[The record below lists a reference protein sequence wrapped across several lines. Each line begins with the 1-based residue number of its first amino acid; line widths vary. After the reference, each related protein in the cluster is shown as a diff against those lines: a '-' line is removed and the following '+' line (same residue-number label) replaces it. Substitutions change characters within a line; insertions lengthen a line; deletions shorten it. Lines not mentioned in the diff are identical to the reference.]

1 MLWIYFDRQ
10 GVAKCKV
17 NVGNK
22 IRQGDEV
29 PLSIYLEGTNDGTNN
44 WKVYNVAY
52 ITPNATSLE
61 SATAAEDTGLVEE
74 TFSLGNP
81 SEANFYFKNGETY
94 KVYEA
99 TLPEEAT
106 SFGGNGGHIAIKITL
121 GLDDDQ
127 QRMETISQYVE
138 PTYGN
143 KATNITDQEYA
154 KLISLYDN
162 YDPRIVKGYGANAG
176 QQIGTPDTLDFTG
189 KNPNATAI
197 DPTLD
202 GTLSAGGMGES
213 SMSLGGNSVA
223 SGKRSLACGD
233 TTVAKGAYSAAFGNS
248 SVALGDGSFAE
259 GAENVA
265 RGRASH
271 AEGEANQAL
280 GPASHAEGSHTTA
293 SNSYSHASGY
303 KTVTGRDNQ
312 FVCGAYNA
320 GSEETIFEVGNGD
333 DESSRKNAFAVLA
346 DGRAKV
352 QAAPTEDDDVVRKRD
367 IEEEFDN
374 YQLKYSEATVRAYT
388 SLELANADLANL
400 AVGQK
405 VVVTTKSLYAYPEN
419 ELYEVATDVDGN
431 KFLFASTI
439 GRKGLTNYYVFKY
452 DAGTTEVQD
461 VHTGLNSRFT
471 DPDGNKV
478 NYGTEVVSD
487 GNGFYA
493 YVLDSSSNYIGKV
506 SLGAKVFEFLDN
518 QNVKFLEMD
527 NSATYLRA
535 PNASAWAEFSTGE
548 AKIYGNTIYFGS
560 EDAEKG
566 SYSGTIDIGTSI
578 HMTSGGAVI
587 NFNPAGNT
595 TFSDGE
601 VYFKSNIYS
610 SGGLA
615 DFKGEV
621 YVGQFLQVDG
631 TGTSYIKS
639 EGNAKAFYADGAKTE
654 VSDPTGAS
662 SIELS
667 ASGIAMKGAASIEND
682 PTEDT
687 QIANKHYV
695 DYAIATGGDFKLNI
709 ENGAGKGSLQT
720 RDSAAKASGAYSCAF
735 GDGVSTDVDY
745 SMIVGYNFDMP
756 AGSVFAVG
764 CNYAYF
770 QVGAEN
776 THVNSSNFF
785 VAGHSDFMAPV
796 TFDLGVDVK
805 GDLYVG
811 GTLTA
816 TNFKAINATSLDT
829 ERATIGLAKGNT
841 EPIESYIGLYAE
853 KYNGT
858 DYGALVWDN
867 TGTAYVGDATVDK
880 NGKIS
885 DLSHTLQPIMTRS
898 ETSLLSDGC
907 VLSWDADS
915 LKAVESPWFSVG
927 TDGVSMVSDAF
938 EVAVDNKTAWLG
950 DKDRQH
956 GIKVSSEGVYVE
968 EPATDAEVANKKYVD
983 DHSGSP
989 IILRVW

>member
-1 MLWIYFDRQ
+1 MYLILNKDGSIKESQLNDYVNKGSDGVNFLDVVIY
-10 GVAKCKV
+10 
-17 NVGNK
+17 
-22 IRQGDEV
+22 GDDAYV
-29 PLSIYLEGTNDGTNN
+29 SPDDYTATGSFLLPDG
-44 WKVYNVAY
+44 
-52 ITPNATSLE
+52 ATSLT
-61 SATAAEDTGLVEE
+61 ATAVLNNSVTTSLGVMEGYRFYFYEAFTQYPGTLKFSLVATFSDKTMVSYAEDFTVND
-74 TFSLGNP
+74 S
-81 SEANFYFKNGETY
+81 AIY
-94 KVYEA
+94 KD
-99 TLPEEAT
+99 T
-106 SFGGNGGHIAIKITL
+106 
-121 GLDDDQ
+121 
-127 QRMETISQYVE
+127 TISWEEYENLMKTIRDYQLQY
-138 PTYGN
+138 
-143 KATNITDQEYA
+143 
-154 KLISLYDN
+154 
-162 YDPRIVKGYGANAG
+162 
-176 QQIGTPDTLDFTG
+176 
-189 KNPNATAI
+189 
-197 DPTLD
+197 
-202 GTLSAGGMGES
+202 
-213 SMSLGGNSVA
+213 SMSN
-223 SGKRSLACGD
+223 
-233 TTVAKGAYSAAFGNS
+233 
-248 SVALGDGSFAE
+248 
-259 GAENVA
+259 
-265 RGRASH
+265 
-271 AEGEANQAL
+271 
-280 GPASHAEGSHTTA
+280 
-293 SNSYSHASGY
+293 
-303 KTVTGRDNQ
+303 
-312 FVCGAYNA
+312 
-320 GSEETIFEVGNGD
+320 
-333 DESSRKNAFAVLA
+333 
-346 DGRAKV
+346 
-352 QAAPTEDDDVVRKRD
+352 
-367 IEEEFDN
+367 
-374 YQLKYSEATVRAYT
+374 VRAYL
-388 SLELANADLANL
+388 SWEKANADLANL
-400 AVGQK
+400 AEGQMVICPDVGSE
-405 VVVTTKSLYAYPEN
+405 VGV
-419 ELYEVATDVDGN
+419 ELDLFIVGTDSSGNKNLNLTGMGYEGLADWYVAKDRVSAKTVQSVPSGLTSNYTDADGN
-431 KFLFASTI
+431 
-439 GRKGLTNYYVFKY
+439 
-452 DAGTTEVQD
+452 Q
-461 VHTGLNSRFT
+461 
-471 DPDGNKV
+471 V
-478 NYGTEVVSD
+478 NYGTEAVSD

-518 QNVKFLEMD
+518 QSVKFLEMD
-527 NSATYLRA
+527 NSTTYLRA
-535 PNASAWAEFSTGE
+535 PNASSWAEFSTGE

-587 NFNPAGNT
+587 DFSPAGNT

-682 PTEDT
+682 PTEDA

-695 DYAIATGGDFKLNI
+695 DYAIATGVDFKLNI

-720 RDSAAKASGAYSCAF
+720 RDSGKANGAYSVAF
-735 GDGVSTDVDY
+735 GEGVSTGVDY
-745 SMIVGYNFDMP
+745 SAIVGYNFDMP

-764 CNYAYF
+764 CNHAYF
-770 QVGAEN
+770 QVGVDE
-776 THVNSSNFF
+776 TFVHSSNFYVTGSSAF
-785 VAGHSDFMAPV
+785 AAPV
-796 TFDLGVDVK
+796 SIYSTATFYLGVDVK
-805 GDLYVG
+805 GDLVVG

-927 TDGVSMVSDAF
+927 TNGVSMVSDAF
-938 EVAVDNKTAWLG
+938 EVAVDNETAWIG
-950 DKDRQH
+950 DKDRRR

>member
-1 MLWIYFDRQ
+1 MYLILNKDGSIKESQLNDYVNKGSDGVNFLDVVIY
-10 GVAKCKV
+10 
-17 NVGNK
+17 
-22 IRQGDEV
+22 GDDAYV
-29 PLSIYLEGTNDGTNN
+29 SPDDYTATGSFLLPDGT
-44 WKVYNVAY
+44 
-52 ITPNATSLE
+52 TSLT
-61 SATAAEDTGLVEE
+61 ATAVLNNSVTTSLGVMEGYRFYFYEAFTQYPGTLKFSLVATFSDKTMVSYAEDFTVND
-74 TFSLGNP
+74 S
-81 SEANFYFKNGETY
+81 AIY
-94 KVYEA
+94 KD
-99 TLPEEAT
+99 T
-106 SFGGNGGHIAIKITL
+106 
-121 GLDDDQ
+121 
-127 QRMETISQYVE
+127 TISWEEYENLMKTIQDYQLQY
-138 PTYGN
+138 
-143 KATNITDQEYA
+143 
-154 KLISLYDN
+154 
-162 YDPRIVKGYGANAG
+162 
-176 QQIGTPDTLDFTG
+176 
-189 KNPNATAI
+189 
-197 DPTLD
+197 
-202 GTLSAGGMGES
+202 
-213 SMSLGGNSVA
+213 SMSN
-223 SGKRSLACGD
+223 
-233 TTVAKGAYSAAFGNS
+233 
-248 SVALGDGSFAE
+248 
-259 GAENVA
+259 
-265 RGRASH
+265 
-271 AEGEANQAL
+271 
-280 GPASHAEGSHTTA
+280 
-293 SNSYSHASGY
+293 
-303 KTVTGRDNQ
+303 
-312 FVCGAYNA
+312 
-320 GSEETIFEVGNGD
+320 
-333 DESSRKNAFAVLA
+333 
-346 DGRAKV
+346 
-352 QAAPTEDDDVVRKRD
+352 
-367 IEEEFDN
+367 
-374 YQLKYSEATVRAYT
+374 VRAYP
-388 SLELANADLANL
+388 SWELAKADLANL
-400 AVGQK
+400 ADSQMVICP
-405 VVVTTKSLYAYPEN
+405 A
-419 ELYEVATDVDGN
+419 DGN
-431 KFLFASTI
+431 QAGEELDLFIVGVDSAGNKKLYLTAMGYEGLADWYVAKELVSAKTI
-439 GRKGLTNYYVFKY
+439 QSVPSGLTSQYS
-452 DAGTTEVQD
+452 D
-461 VHTGLNSRFT
+461 S
-471 DPDGNKV
+471 DGNQV

-493 YVLDSSSNYIGKV
+493 YVLDSSSNYTGKV

-535 PNASAWAEFSTGE
+535 PNASSWLELGTGVVN
-548 AKIYGNTIYFGS
+548 IVGNTVNVNDSSHNTNVKGINITYGS
-560 EDAEKG
+560 QNVTSHDFKG
-566 SYSGTIDIGTSI
+566 FYATFD
-578 HMTSGGAVI
+578 VD
-587 NFNPAGNT
+587 T
-595 TFSDGE
+595 TFSVDAT
-601 VYFKSNIYS
+601 VSDFKS
-610 SGGLA
+610 
-615 DFKGEV
+615 EV
-621 YVGQFLQVDG
+621 LVKDSLKVDG

-735 GDGVSTDVDY
+735 GDGVSTSVDY
-745 SMIVGYNFDMP
+745 SAIVGYNFDMP

-927 TDGVSMVSDAF
+927 TGGVSMVSDAF
-938 EVAVDNKTAWLG
+938 EVAVDNETAWLG
-950 DKDRQH
+950 DKDRRR
-956 GIKVSSEGVYVE
+956 GIKVTSEGVYVE

>member
-1 MLWIYFDRQ
+1 MYLILNKDGSIKESQLNDYVNKGSDGVNFLDVVIY
-10 GVAKCKV
+10 
-17 NVGNK
+17 
-22 IRQGDEV
+22 GDDAYV
-29 PLSIYLEGTNDGTNN
+29 SPDDYTATGSFLLPDGT
-44 WKVYNVAY
+44 
-52 ITPNATSLE
+52 TSLT
-61 SATAAEDTGLVEE
+61 ATAVLNNSVTTSLGVMEGYRFYFYEAFTQYPGTLKFSLVATFSDKTMVSYAEDFTVND
-74 TFSLGNP
+74 S
-81 SEANFYFKNGETY
+81 AIY
-94 KVYEA
+94 KD
-99 TLPEEAT
+99 T
-106 SFGGNGGHIAIKITL
+106 
-121 GLDDDQ
+121 
-127 QRMETISQYVE
+127 TISWEEYENLMKTIRDYQLQY
-138 PTYGN
+138 
-143 KATNITDQEYA
+143 
-154 KLISLYDN
+154 
-162 YDPRIVKGYGANAG
+162 
-176 QQIGTPDTLDFTG
+176 
-189 KNPNATAI
+189 
-197 DPTLD
+197 
-202 GTLSAGGMGES
+202 
-213 SMSLGGNSVA
+213 SMSN
-223 SGKRSLACGD
+223 
-233 TTVAKGAYSAAFGNS
+233 
-248 SVALGDGSFAE
+248 
-259 GAENVA
+259 
-265 RGRASH
+265 
-271 AEGEANQAL
+271 
-280 GPASHAEGSHTTA
+280 
-293 SNSYSHASGY
+293 
-303 KTVTGRDNQ
+303 
-312 FVCGAYNA
+312 
-320 GSEETIFEVGNGD
+320 
-333 DESSRKNAFAVLA
+333 
-346 DGRAKV
+346 
-352 QAAPTEDDDVVRKRD
+352 
-367 IEEEFDN
+367 
-374 YQLKYSEATVRAYT
+374 VRAYP
-388 SLELANADLANL
+388 SWELAKADLANL
-400 AVGQK
+400 ADSQMVICP
-405 VVVTTKSLYAYPEN
+405 A
-419 ELYEVATDVDGN
+419 DGN
-431 KFLFASTI
+431 QAGEELDLFIVGVDSSGNKKLYLT
-439 GRKGLTNYYVFKY
+439 GMGYEGLADWYVAKDKVSAKTVQSVPSGLSSHY
-452 DAGTTEVQD
+452 TDA
-461 VHTGLNSRFT
+461 
-471 DPDGNKV
+471 DGNQV
-478 NYGTEVVSD
+478 NYGTEIVSD

-518 QNVKFLEMD
+518 QSVKFLEMD
-527 NSATYLRA
+527 NSTTYLRA
-535 PNASAWAEFSTGE
+535 PNASSWAEFSTGE

-587 NFNPAGNT
+587 DFSPAGYT

-601 VYFKSNIYS
+601 LYIKSNIYS

-709 ENGAGKGSLQT
+709 ENGAGKNSLQT
-720 RDSAAKASGAYSCAF
+720 RDSGKANGAYSCAF
-735 GDGVSTDVDY
+735 GDVVSTSVDH
-745 SMIVGYNFDMP
+745 SMIVGYNFDM
-756 AGSVFAVG
+756 SSSDIFAVG
-764 CNYAYF
+764 NGAPF
-770 QVGAEN
+770 FGVGAN
-776 THVNSSNFF
+776 KTYVNSSNFY
-785 VAGHSDFMAPV
+785 VAGYSDFMAA
-796 TFDLGVDVK
+796 TFNLGVDVK

-927 TDGVSMVSDAF
+927 ADGVSVTSDSF
-938 EVAVDNKTAWLG
+938 EAEILNERAWFG
-950 DKDRQH
+950 DKEGRY
-956 GIKVSSEGVYVE
+956 GIKVDGDGVYVG
-968 EPATDAEVANKKYVD
+968 ATPTVGTGIANKKYVD

>member
-1 MLWIYFDRQ
+1 MYLILNKDGSIKESQLNDYVNKGSDGVNFLDVVIY
-10 GVAKCKV
+10 
-17 NVGNK
+17 
-22 IRQGDEV
+22 GDDAYV
-29 PLSIYLEGTNDGTNN
+29 SPDDYTATGSFLLPDGT
-44 WKVYNVAY
+44 
-52 ITPNATSLE
+52 TSLT
-61 SATAAEDTGLVEE
+61 ATAVLNNSVTTSLGVMEGYRFYFYEAFTQYPGTLKFSLVATFSDKTMVSYAEDFTVND
-74 TFSLGNP
+74 S
-81 SEANFYFKNGETY
+81 AIY
-94 KVYEA
+94 KD
-99 TLPEEAT
+99 T
-106 SFGGNGGHIAIKITL
+106 
-121 GLDDDQ
+121 
-127 QRMETISQYVE
+127 TISWEEYENLMKTIRDYQLQY
-138 PTYGN
+138 
-143 KATNITDQEYA
+143 
-154 KLISLYDN
+154 
-162 YDPRIVKGYGANAG
+162 
-176 QQIGTPDTLDFTG
+176 
-189 KNPNATAI
+189 
-197 DPTLD
+197 
-202 GTLSAGGMGES
+202 
-213 SMSLGGNSVA
+213 SMSN
-223 SGKRSLACGD
+223 
-233 TTVAKGAYSAAFGNS
+233 
-248 SVALGDGSFAE
+248 
-259 GAENVA
+259 
-265 RGRASH
+265 
-271 AEGEANQAL
+271 
-280 GPASHAEGSHTTA
+280 
-293 SNSYSHASGY
+293 
-303 KTVTGRDNQ
+303 
-312 FVCGAYNA
+312 
-320 GSEETIFEVGNGD
+320 
-333 DESSRKNAFAVLA
+333 
-346 DGRAKV
+346 
-352 QAAPTEDDDVVRKRD
+352 
-367 IEEEFDN
+367 
-374 YQLKYSEATVRAYT
+374 VRAYP
-388 SLELANADLANL
+388 SWELAKADLANL
-400 AVGQK
+400 ADSQMVICP
-405 VVVTTKSLYAYPEN
+405 A
-419 ELYEVATDVDGN
+419 DGN
-431 KFLFASTI
+431 QAGEELDLFIVGVDSSGNKKLYLTGMGYEGLADWYVAKDKVSAKTVQSVPS
-439 GRKGLTNYYVFKY
+439 GLTSHYT
-452 DAGTTEVQD
+452 DA
-461 VHTGLNSRFT
+461 
-471 DPDGNKV
+471 DGNQV
-478 NYGTEVVSD
+478 NYGTEAVSD

-518 QNVKFLEMD
+518 QSVKFLEMD
-527 NSATYLRA
+527 NSTTYLRA
-535 PNASAWAEFSTGE
+535 PNASSWAEFSTGE

-587 NFNPAGNT
+587 DFSPAGYT

-601 VYFKSNIYS
+601 LYIKSNIYS

-709 ENGAGKGSLQT
+709 ENGAGEGSLQT
-720 RDSAAKASGAYSCAF
+720 RDSGKANGAYSCAF
-735 GDGVSTDVDY
+735 GDVVSTSVDH
-745 SMIVGYNFDMP
+745 SMIVGYNFDM
-756 AGSVFAVG
+756 SSSDIFAVG
-764 CNYAYF
+764 NGAPF
-770 QVGAEN
+770 FGVGAN
-776 THVNSSNFF
+776 KTYVNSSNFS
-785 VAGHSDFMAPV
+785 VAGHSDFIAPV
-796 TFDLGVDVK
+796 TFHLGVDVK

-816 TNFKAINATSLDT
+816 TNFKAINTTSLDT

-915 LKAVESPWFSVG
+915 LKAVKSPWFSVG
-927 TDGVSMVSDAF
+927 TGGVSMVSDAF
-938 EVAVDNKTAWLG
+938 EVAVDNEAAWIG
-950 DKDRQH
+950 DKDRRR

>member
-1 MLWIYFDRQ
+1 MYLILNKDGSIKESQLNDYVNKGSDGVNFLDVVIY
-10 GVAKCKV
+10 
-17 NVGNK
+17 
-22 IRQGDEV
+22 GDDAYV
-29 PLSIYLEGTNDGTNN
+29 SPDDYTATGSFLLPDGT
-44 WKVYNVAY
+44 
-52 ITPNATSLE
+52 TSLT
-61 SATAAEDTGLVEE
+61 ATAVLNNSVTTSLGVMEGYRFYFYEAFTQYPGTLKFSLVATFSDKTMVSYAEDFTVND
-74 TFSLGNP
+74 S
-81 SEANFYFKNGETY
+81 AIY
-94 KVYEA
+94 KD
-99 TLPEEAT
+99 T
-106 SFGGNGGHIAIKITL
+106 
-121 GLDDDQ
+121 
-127 QRMETISQYVE
+127 TISWEEYENLMKTIRDYQLQY
-138 PTYGN
+138 
-143 KATNITDQEYA
+143 
-154 KLISLYDN
+154 
-162 YDPRIVKGYGANAG
+162 
-176 QQIGTPDTLDFTG
+176 
-189 KNPNATAI
+189 
-197 DPTLD
+197 
-202 GTLSAGGMGES
+202 
-213 SMSLGGNSVA
+213 SMSN
-223 SGKRSLACGD
+223 
-233 TTVAKGAYSAAFGNS
+233 
-248 SVALGDGSFAE
+248 
-259 GAENVA
+259 
-265 RGRASH
+265 
-271 AEGEANQAL
+271 
-280 GPASHAEGSHTTA
+280 
-293 SNSYSHASGY
+293 
-303 KTVTGRDNQ
+303 
-312 FVCGAYNA
+312 
-320 GSEETIFEVGNGD
+320 
-333 DESSRKNAFAVLA
+333 
-346 DGRAKV
+346 
-352 QAAPTEDDDVVRKRD
+352 
-367 IEEEFDN
+367 
-374 YQLKYSEATVRAYT
+374 VRAYP
-388 SLELANADLANL
+388 SWELAKADLANL
-400 AVGQK
+400 ADSQMVICP
-405 VVVTTKSLYAYPEN
+405 A
-419 ELYEVATDVDGN
+419 DGN
-431 KFLFASTI
+431 QAGEELDLFIVGADSAGNKKLYLTAMGYEGLADWYVAKERVSAKTI
-439 GRKGLTNYYVFKY
+439 QSVPSGLTSHYT
-452 DAGTTEVQD
+452 DA
-461 VHTGLNSRFT
+461 
-471 DPDGNKV
+471 DGNQV
-478 NYGTEVVSD
+478 NYGTEIVSD

-493 YVLDSSSNYIGKV
+493 YVLDSSSNYAGKV

-527 NSATYLRA
+527 NSTTYLRS
-535 PNASAWAEFSTGE
+535 PNASSWAEFSTGE
-548 AKIYGNTIYFGS
+548 AKIYGNAIYFGS

-587 NFNPAGNT
+587 DFSPAGYT

-601 VYFKSNIYS
+601 LYIKSNIYS

-667 ASGIAMKGAASIEND
+667 ASGIAMKGVASIDND

-695 DYAIATGGDFKLNI
+695 DYAIATGLDFKLNI
-709 ENGAGKGSLQT
+709 ENGAGKNSLQT
-720 RDSAAKASGAYSCAF
+720 RDSGKANGAYSCAF
-735 GDGVSTDVDY
+735 GDGVSTSVDY
-745 SMIVGYNFDMP
+745 SMIVGYNFDM
-756 AGSVFAVG
+756 SSSDIFAVG
-764 CNYAYF
+764 YNHAYF

-776 THVNSSNFF
+776 TYVSSSNFY
-785 VAGHSDFMAPV
+785 VEGYSAFMSYVSFYSGA
-796 TFDLGVDVK
+796 DVK

-816 TNFKAINATSLDT
+816 TNFKAINATSIDT

-927 TDGVSMVSDAF
+927 TNGVSMVSDAF
-938 EVAVDNKTAWLG
+938 EVAVDNETVWIG
-950 DKDRQH
+950 DKDRRR

>member
-1 MLWIYFDRQ
+1 MYLILNKDGSIKESQLNDYVNKGSDGVNFLDVVIY
-10 GVAKCKV
+10 
-17 NVGNK
+17 
-22 IRQGDEV
+22 GDDAYV
-29 PLSIYLEGTNDGTNN
+29 SPDDYTATGSFLLPDGT
-44 WKVYNVAY
+44 
-52 ITPNATSLE
+52 TSLT
-61 SATAAEDTGLVEE
+61 ATAVLNNSVTTSLGVMEGYRFYFYEAFTQYPGTLKFSLVATFSDKTMVSYAEDFTVND
-74 TFSLGNP
+74 S
-81 SEANFYFKNGETY
+81 AIY
-94 KVYEA
+94 KD
-99 TLPEEAT
+99 T
-106 SFGGNGGHIAIKITL
+106 
-121 GLDDDQ
+121 
-127 QRMETISQYVE
+127 TISWEEYENLMKTIRDYQLQY
-138 PTYGN
+138 
-143 KATNITDQEYA
+143 
-154 KLISLYDN
+154 
-162 YDPRIVKGYGANAG
+162 
-176 QQIGTPDTLDFTG
+176 
-189 KNPNATAI
+189 
-197 DPTLD
+197 
-202 GTLSAGGMGES
+202 
-213 SMSLGGNSVA
+213 SMSN
-223 SGKRSLACGD
+223 
-233 TTVAKGAYSAAFGNS
+233 
-248 SVALGDGSFAE
+248 
-259 GAENVA
+259 
-265 RGRASH
+265 
-271 AEGEANQAL
+271 
-280 GPASHAEGSHTTA
+280 
-293 SNSYSHASGY
+293 
-303 KTVTGRDNQ
+303 
-312 FVCGAYNA
+312 
-320 GSEETIFEVGNGD
+320 
-333 DESSRKNAFAVLA
+333 
-346 DGRAKV
+346 
-352 QAAPTEDDDVVRKRD
+352 
-367 IEEEFDN
+367 
-374 YQLKYSEATVRAYT
+374 VRAYP
-388 SLELANADLANL
+388 SWELAKADLANL
-400 AVGQK
+400 ADSQMVICP
-405 VVVTTKSLYAYPEN
+405 A
-419 ELYEVATDVDGN
+419 DGN
-431 KFLFASTI
+431 QAGEELDLFIVGVDSAGNKKLYLTAMGYEGLADWYVAKECVSAKTI
-439 GRKGLTNYYVFKY
+439 QSVPSGLTSHYT
-452 DAGTTEVQD
+452 DA
-461 VHTGLNSRFT
+461 
-471 DPDGNKV
+471 DGNQV
-478 NYGTEVVSD
+478 NYGTEIVSD

-493 YVLDSSSNYIGKV
+493 YVLDSSSNYVGKV

-527 NSATYLRA
+527 NSTTYLRA
-535 PNASAWAEFSTGE
+535 PNASSWAEFSTGE
-548 AKIYGNTIYFGS
+548 AKIYGNAIYFGS

-587 NFNPAGNT
+587 DFSPAGYT

-601 VYFKSNIYS
+601 LYIKSNIYS

-621 YVGQFLQVDG
+621 YVGQFLQVNG

-695 DYAIATGGDFKLNI
+695 DYAIATGVDFKLNI
-709 ENGAGKGSLQT
+709 ENGAGKNSLQT
-720 RDSAAKASGAYSCAF
+720 RDSGKASGAYSVAF
-735 GDGVSTDVDY
+735 GDVVSTSVDY
-745 SMIVGYNFDMP
+745 SMIVGYNFDM
-756 AGSVFAVG
+756 SSSDIFAVG
-764 CNYAYF
+764 NGAPF
-770 QVGAEN
+770 FGVGAN
-776 THVNSSNFF
+776 KTYVNSSNFY
-785 VAGHSDFMAPV
+785 VAGYSDFMAA
-796 TFDLGVDVK
+796 TFNLGVDVK

-927 TDGVSMVSDAF
+927 TNGVSMVSDAF
-938 EVAVDNKTAWLG
+938 EVAVDNETAWIG
-950 DKDRQH
+950 VKDRQR
-956 GIKVSSEGVYVE
+956 GIKVTSEGVYVE